1 MSTDQASGHYSS
13 TGFVP
18 GDFMPVGVPAMPACP
33 VVLHL
38 GPLGCMTDVEFFRF
52 CQLNR
57 DWRIERTHDGDLIV
71 MPPASSDSGRR
82 NFSLTAQLAAWSR
95 NDGTGVGFDSSAG
108 FRLPNGATRSPD
120 ASWVK
125 RDRWLALTDDQR
137 QAFAT
142 LTPDFVAELRS
153 KTDSL
158 ADLRSKMREYIDNG
172 ARLGWLVDP
181 MARRVEVYRPGE
193 EPVLMD
199 QPTTISADPIL
210 PGFVLDLSEIFD

>member
-1 MSTDQASGHYSS
+1 MSTNQAPGLHTS

-18 GDFMPVGVPAMPACP
+18 TDFAAADVPAMPACP

-38 GPLGCMTDVEFFRF
+38 GPLGRMTDAEFFRF

-82 NFSLTAQLAAWSR
+82 NFSLTAQQAAWSR
-95 NDGTGVGFDSSAG
+95 SDGTGVGFDSSAG

-120 ASWVK
+120 AAWIK
-125 RDRWLALTDDQR
+125 RDRWLALSDDER
-137 QAFAT
+137 QTFAP
-142 LTPDFVAELRS
+142 LTPDFVVELRF

-158 ADLRSKMREYIDNG
+158 GVLRAKMRQYIDNG
-172 ARLGWLVDP
+172 ARLGWSIDP
-181 MARRVEVYRPGE
+181 PARSVEVYRPGQ
-193 EPVLMD
+193 EPVLFD
-199 QPTTISADPIL
+199 QPATVSADPVL
-210 PGFVLDLSEIFD
+210 SGFVLDLAEIFE